1 MSASQNVFH
10 VPELIEAILI
20 HLPPR
25 DLLLSQRISTHFLTT
40 IRRSPTLQKLLF
52 LLPES
57 DDADDASVILV
68 DTTLP
73 PSTITRLPPHWDTNV
88 RAAAQVPAASIA
100 RARHTGPLM
109 RRVRVNPLLLYA
121 APDYRVVRQTVDVGH
136 IGPVRRRVRVNPHLR
151 APSDHDA
158 PPKTVDE
165 YVATAAGFKV
175 RDAIIDG
182 FTRSHDEDGDA
193 SWRRMLL
200 TQPPVDRVHKREEY
214 PMTRSR
220 EECWVLASGA
230 PGLRMGEVAAQL
242 ERRPR
247 EVVPRGSSSSR
258 GLRIGE
264 LASQLE
270 RRLREVVPRGSR
282 ARLTPLLELYLMGAA
297 DGAAFDTQGRGEEM
311 KKRTVEWKAR
321 TGVIF

>member
-1 MSASQNVFH
+1 MSASQKVFQ

-52 LLPES
+52 LLPEP
-57 DDADDASVILV
+57 DDADNASVILV
-68 DTTLP
+68 DITNLP
-73 PSTITRLPPHWDTNV
+73 PNISRRLPSHWNTNL
-88 RAAAQVPAASIA
+88 RAAAQVPAASVA

-121 APDYRVVRQTVDVGH
+121 AQPAPLMRRACVNLPAAPDYVPT
-136 IGPVRRRVRVNPHLR
+136 PAPR
-151 APSDHDA
+151 A
-158 PPKTVDE
+158 VDE
-165 YVATAAGFKV
+165 YVSKAAGFRV

-200 TQPPVDRVHKREEY
+200 TQPPVHRVHKRDY
-214 PMTRSR
+214 PITRWR
-220 EECWVLASGA
+220 EEFWVSASSA
-230 PGLRMGEVAAQL
+230 RGLRMGEVAAQL

-247 EVVPRGSSSSR
+247 IVEPRGSM
-258 GLRIGE
+258 
-264 LASQLE
+264 A
-270 RRLREVVPRGSR
+270 RRM
-282 ARLTPLLELYLMGAA
+282 PLLELYLMGAT
-297 DGAAFDTQGRGEEM
+297 DGAAFDERGWREEM
-311 KKRTVEWKAR
+311 EKRTAEWRVR
-321 TGVIF
+321 TSVTF